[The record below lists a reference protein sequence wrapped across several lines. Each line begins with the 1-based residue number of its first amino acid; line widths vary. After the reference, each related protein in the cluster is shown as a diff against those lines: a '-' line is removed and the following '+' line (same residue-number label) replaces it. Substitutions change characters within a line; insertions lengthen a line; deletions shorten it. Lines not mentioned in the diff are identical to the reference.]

1 MKLLV
6 VVDMQND
13 FLTGALRNEEGIKI
27 IPNVIEEINNASD
40 DTVVVATVDTHFEG
54 TYLNTQEGKKLPIPH
69 CIFGTEGWYVQPDI
83 ENAIRNKTFK
93 TFIQKN
99 SFGLYDWPKMLKEY
113 VKFTQFEEIELIG
126 VCTDICIP
134 SNALILKALYPE
146 TPIKVKESCCAG
158 TTKEN
163 HDHAIATMRSCQIEI
178 I

>member
-13 FLTGALRNEEGIKI
+13 FLTGSLRNDEGIKI
-27 IPNVIEEINNASD
+27 VPNVIEEINNASD
-40 DTVVVATVDTHFEG
+40 DTVVVATMDTHYDNYME
-54 TYLNTQEGKKLPIPH
+54 TQEGQKLPVPH
-69 CIFGTEGWYVQPDI
+69 CILGTNGWNVNIDV
-83 ENAIRNKTFK
+83 EKAIQTKTLHN
-93 TFIQKN
+93 FITKK
-99 SFGLYDWPKMLKEY
+99 SFGLYDWANVLKDEI
-113 VKFTQFEEIELIG
+113 KFTQFDEIELIG
-126 VCTDICIP
+126 VCTDICVV

>member
-13 FLTGALRNEEGIKI
+13 FLTGSLRNEEGIKI

-40 DTVVVATVDTHFEG
+40 DTVVVATMDTH
-54 TYLNTQEGKKLPIPH
+54 YDNYMNSQEGQKLPVPH
-69 CIFGTEGWYVQPDI
+69 CILGTKGWNVNADI
-83 ENAIRNKTFK
+83 EKAIQAKTFHV
-93 TFIQKN
+93 FITKK
-99 SFGLYDWPKMLKEY
+99 SFGLYDWPNVLKDET
-113 VKFTQFEEIELIG
+113 KFTQFDEIELIG
-126 VCTDICIP
+126 VCTDICVV

-158 TTKEN
+158 TTIEN
-163 HDHAIATMRSCQIEI
+163 HNHAIATMRSCQIDI

>member
-13 FLTGALRNEEGIKI
+13 FLTGSLRNEEGIKI

-40 DTVVVATVDTHFEG
+40 DTVVVATMDTHFDNYME
-54 TYLNTQEGKKLPIPH
+54 TQEGHKLPVPH
-69 CIFGTEGWYVQPDI
+69 CIIGTNGWNVNDDVATAV
-83 ENAIRNKTFK
+83 EAKTFHDFITK
-93 TFIQKN
+93 T
-99 SFGLYDWPKMLKEY
+99 SFGLYDWLNVLKDEI
-113 VKFTQFEEIELIG
+113 KFTKFDEIELIG
-126 VCTDICIP
+126 VCTDICVV

>member
-13 FLTGALRNEEGIKI
+13 FLTGALRNEDGIKI
-27 IPNVIEEINNASD
+27 IPNVIEEINNASE
-40 DTVVVATVDTHFEG
+40 DTVVVATMDTH
-54 TYLNTQEGKKLPIPH
+54 YDNYMNSQEGQKLPIPH
-69 CIFGTEGWYVQPDI
+69 CIYGTEGWYLQPDI
-83 ENAIRNKTFK
+83 EKAIGNKSSN

-99 SFGLYDWPKMLKEY
+99 SFGLYDWPEY
-113 VKFTQFEEIELIG
+113 IKSTHFDEIELIG
-126 VCTDICIP
+126 VCTDICVV